1 MGGWAIRMFGECE
14 YHVSTVAG
22 GRLVG
27 YVTRNDADEWV
38 AGTYD
43 REGNGTPIGSGYAS
57 LHEAKMAVDAVT

>member
-1 MGGWAIRMFGECE
+1 MAGWAIRMFGECE

-22 GRLVG
+22 

-43 REGNGTPIGSGYAS
+43 REWNGTPIGSGYAS